1 MRLPYK
7 RAVFGLVMAVYAPF
21 AYGQGVA
28 REGVATFYTVASCK
42 REGTS
47 GVYTASGER
56 YIEGNLTCALRSRD
70 FGGLYRVT
78 NKANGRSVIVR
89 HNDYGP
95 GKRPTA
101 RGVIIDLSPG
111 AFDALG
117 GKRGETWGEIKVS
130 VERIK

>member
-1 MRLPYK
+1 MI
-7 RAVFGLVMAVYAPF
+7 RALIIVLLLASTVEAGAATN
-21 AYGQGVA
+21 GI
-28 REGVATFYTVASCK
+28 ATFYTMKSCQ

-47 GVYTASGER
+47 GVYTANGER
-56 YIEGNLTCALRSRD
+56 YNERALTCALRSRD
-70 FGGLYRVT
+70 WNGLYRVT
-78 NKANGRSVIVR
+78 NLANGRTVVVR

-95 GKRPTA
+95 GRKPTA
-101 RGVIIDLSPG
+101 RGVVIDLSPA

>member
-1 MRLPYK
+1 MKILIAIILLLTTTP
-7 RAVFGLVMAVYAPF
+7 ASAATVGI
-21 AYGQGVA
+21 
-28 REGVATFYTVASCK
+28 ATFYTVKSCK

-47 GVYTASGER
+47 GVKTATGER
-56 YIEGNLTCALRSRD
+56 YDESKLTCAIRSRQ
-70 FGGLYRVT
+70 FGKRYKVT
-78 NKANGRSVIVR
+78 NIANGKSVVVR

-101 RGVIIDLSPG
+101 RGVVIDLTPA

-130 VERIK
+130 VEEI

>member
-1 MRLPYK
+1 MRTALIL
-7 RAVFGLVMAVYAPF
+7 AVLTLWMPLHGAFGAET
-21 AYGQGVA
+21 GI
-28 REGVATFYTVASCK
+28 ATFYTVKSCQ

-47 GVYTASGER
+47 GVYTANGER
-56 YIEGNLTCALRSRD
+56 YDEGKLTCALRYRD
-70 FGGLYRVT
+70 WGGMYKVT
-78 NKANGRSVIVR
+78 NLANGRTVIVR

-101 RGVIIDLSPG
+101 RGVIIDLSPK
-111 AFDALG
+111 AFDMLG